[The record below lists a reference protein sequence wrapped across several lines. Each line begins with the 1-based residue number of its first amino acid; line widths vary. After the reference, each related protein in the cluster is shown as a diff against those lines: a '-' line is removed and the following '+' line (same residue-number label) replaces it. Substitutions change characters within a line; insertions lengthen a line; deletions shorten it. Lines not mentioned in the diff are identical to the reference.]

1 MLKRILSVLF
11 SSIVIS
17 ALFTGCKDAGKVDDI
32 EEIEFIGEN
41 NAEIE
46 TQNNV
51 SITGNE
57 SDTSEEQSI
66 AHSSTD
72 NSADIAAANSIDYE
86 TLGIQKYEYPSEFSL
101 GDNLKT
107 AITQLALSYEN
118 FNKGSVSSGDWK
130 EIFIARFIQNSRLSF
145 DYLDMI
151 SEENNGQ
158 ISAAQLNYIQYSL
171 TNTEVDF
178 SLEAGETVNRNDA
191 ASPLNY
197 GWISEYSYE
206 ETNDGAIV
214 TAYLETGYDGTD
226 SMKKRKITVELI
238 KNPYSCF
245 DGYSVI
251 AVSSETEDNDAQ
263 MPKYDELE
271 NLIGEYDYQSDY
283 GAGKL
288 IINKTAYGYDISDY
302 ESESSYRFL
311 ANSSNIDIVENNRIY
326 IKYPEQVFSDD
337 TVVFS
342 YYILEYNLDGI
353 NVYCAESADEEGR
366 FLYHATRENI
376 DAKTTQIREIYEG
389 EYTGNTIS
397 DPDYD
402 GLEIQ
407 KNEDDT
413 YTMQVKI
420 PFLTKLYE
428 CTGYQSENIIL
439 FSTSEWGTDKK
450 VEGNISFDG
459 DSATV
464 TFTSGWYQT
473 ATTENSYQYQKT
485 SNTPSLES
493 GPDVRPDYSSFTG
506 EYCDDNGDPSLEI
519 RQNEDG
525 SYLIQISLFRDIGYD
540 ACIGSLAE
548 GKISFAS
555 DERGGVSGSI
565 TLDNDLA
572 VVCFDHVGHFENA
585 KVTTYMFHKTSDNPN
600 IDELN

>member
-17 ALFTGCKDAGKVDDI
+17 ALFTGCKDAGKADDI
-32 EEIEFIGEN
+32 EEIEFIEEN
-41 NAEIE
+41 NAEKE

-51 SITGNE
+51 SITENE

-72 NSADIAAANSIDYE
+72 NSTDIAAANSIDYE
-86 TLGIQKYEYPSEFSL
+86 TLGIQKYEYQSEFSL

-107 AITQLALSYEN
+107 AITQLALSYDN
-118 FNKGSVSSGDWK
+118 FGKDSVSSENWK
-130 EIFIARFIQNSRLSF
+130 EIFIARFIQNSRVSF

-178 SLEAGETVNRNDA
+178 SSKAGEPVNRNDA

-226 SMKKRKITVELI
+226 SMQKRKITVELI

-263 MPKYDELE
+263 MPKYE
-271 NLIGEYDYQSDY
+271 
-283 GAGKL
+283 
-288 IINKTAYGYDISDY
+288 
-302 ESESSYRFL
+302 
-311 ANSSNIDIVENNRIY
+311 
-326 IKYPEQVFSDD
+326 
-337 TVVFS
+337 
-342 YYILEYNLDGI
+342 
-353 NVYCAESADEEGR
+353 
-366 FLYHATRENI
+366 
-376 DAKTTQIREIYEG
+376 
-389 EYTGNTIS
+389 
-397 DPDYD
+397 
-402 GLEIQ
+402 
-407 KNEDDT
+407 
-413 YTMQVKI
+413 
-420 PFLTKLYE
+420 
-428 CTGYQSENIIL
+428 
-439 FSTSEWGTDKK
+439 
-450 VEGNISFDG
+450 
-459 DSATV
+459 
-464 TFTSGWYQT
+464 
-473 ATTENSYQYQKT
+473 
-485 SNTPSLES
+485 
-493 GPDVRPDYSSFTG
+493 G

-585 KVTTYMFHKTSDNPN
+585 KVTTYLFRKTSDNPN